1 MTESTNQKNSMAGSP
16 DGEPFAAGSGA
27 AIGATTDPL
36 KLLSQVLAHAVRVNA
51 SDIHLR
57 TRNHPILRVDGNLRA
72 LREIPPMPAD
82 FMERLSRTMMNA
94 RLLSIFEKSH
104 QVDLSIGFKDIGRV
118 RANVFYQRGS
128 IGMVLRVINSNIP
141 TPEELYLP
149 DIVTGFTKLERGLV
163 LLTGATGSGKS
174 TTLASLINAVNN
186 LRSEHIITIEDPIEF
201 LFSEK
206 RSIITQ
212 REIGIDTN
220 TFAEAMRAA
229 LREDPDVILLGEM
242 RDPETI
248 ETAMTAAETG
258 HLVFSTV
265 HSPAAAETI
274 TRIVT
279 SFPPEA
285 QVSVRAKLAQNLRGV
300 VSQRLLPRKG
310 GQGRIVACEVLTI
323 SALARE
329 YILDPLKIK
338 ELGDLIRKGT
348 VAEGMISFDGSLL
361 NLVREGLIDEE
372 TALYYATS
380 ATDLKLKLDGF
391 A

>member
-1 MTESTNQKNSMAGSP
+1 MSEATNPNSAAAPAADAATISGS
-16 DGEPFAAGSGA
+16 
-27 AIGATTDPL
+27 TDPL

-72 LREIPPMPAD
+72 VREIPPLPPD
-82 FMERLSRTMMNA
+82 FMERLARTMMSA
-94 RLLSIFEKSH
+94 RLLAQFEKSH

-118 RANVFYQRGS
+118 RANIFYQRGS
-128 IGMVLRVINSNIP
+128 IGMVLRVISTNIP
-141 TPEELYLP
+141 PPEELGLP
-149 DIVTGFTKLERGLV
+149 EIVKDLTKLERGLV

-174 TTLASLINAVNN
+174 TTLASLINGVN
-186 LRSEHIITIEDPIEF
+186 LSRSEHIITIEDPIEF

-206 RSIITQ
+206 KSIITQ
-212 REIGIDTN
+212 REVGIDTN

-285 QVSVRAKLAQNLRGV
+285 QVAVRAKLAQNLRGV
-300 VSQRLLPRKG
+300 VSQRLLPRKN
-310 GQGRIVACEVLTI
+310 GQGRIVACEVMTV

-348 VAEGMISFDGSLL
+348 VAEGMLSFDTSLF
-361 NLVREGLIDEE
+361 NLAKQGQIDEE
-372 TALYYATS
+372 TALFYAS
-380 ATDLKLKLDGF
+380 SPTDLKLKLEGY

>member
-1 MTESTNQKNSMAGSP
+1 MSEASNQNNSAPTGVASGTAATISGS
-16 DGEPFAAGSGA
+16 
-27 AIGATTDPL
+27 TDPL

-72 LREIPPMPAD
+72 LREIPPLPPD
-82 FMERLSRTMMNA
+82 FMERLSRTMMSA
-94 RLLSIFEKSH
+94 RLLTIFEKAH

-118 RANVFYQRGS
+118 RANIFYQRGS
-128 IGMVLRVINSNIP
+128 IGMVLRVISTNIP
-141 TPEELYLP
+141 SPEELFLSE
-149 DIVTGFTKLERGLV
+149 IVTSFTKLERGLV

-174 TTLASLINAVNN
+174 TTLASLINSIN
-186 LRSEHIITIEDPIEF
+186 LSRSEHIITIEDPVEF

-212 REIGIDTN
+212 REVGIDTN

-274 TRIVT
+274 SRIVT

-285 QVSVRAKLAQNLRGV
+285 QVGIRAKLAQNLRGV
-300 VSQRLLPRKG
+300 VSQRLLPRKN
-310 GQGRIVACEVLTI
+310 GQGRIVACEVLTV

-329 YILDPLKIK
+329 YMLDAVKIK
-338 ELGDLIRKGT
+338 ELSDLIRKGT
-348 VAEGMISFDGSLL
+348 IAEGMLSFDASLL
-361 NLVREGLIDEE
+361 SLVKQGHIDEE
-372 TALYYATS
+372 TALFYATS
-380 ATDLKLKLDGF
+380 PTDLKLKLEGY